1 MHGGKGI
8 EKRGRV
14 RGSKRFLS
22 VSVIF
27 FKKKKVFMITYTIK
41 REHEIQLQ
49 QSSEF

>member
-27 FKKKKVFMITYTIK
+27 FLKKGIYDHIYNKKRTRDTTPKI
-41 REHEIQLQ
+41 L
-49 QSSEF
+49 